1 MVENKKRLTTAN
13 GTGDTVEI
21 PHKGMGVTANM
32 QMDFAAVALQYH
44 ASGLKVI
51 PGYVNSKGKV
61 SFAEGWGAYREGQTI
76 EQVKSLFSKPCTRI
90 CILCTDNMEAI
101 DIDVKADPAG
111 TIDTEFFDL
120 CREDETAANA
130 LQKCVQVRTKSG
142 GWHIIYRA
150 ANSEGNQKLAHRKEG
165 KEATIETRGNGGL
178 IFAAPSTGYAV
189 QQGNY
194 AEIPTLTDT
203 ERNTLIS
210 IARLLDEQRSDAP
223 TPEQPNGQTSDGQTS
238 WDAYNDRHT
247 VEAVAE
253 QYGWRVVDKSGDKL
267 YLNRPGAK
275 NPSGND
281 ATILTTL
288 NGNRR
293 FYCHTTST
301 NYNPQKLYTAF
312 GMYAVEEHRGD
323 IKAATKALLMQGYG
337 SQKRHQNGAK
347 MPPQTVAP
355 SAMDDRATTAP
366 GEKDNSGGE
375 NCKSLIVQGNRYFWM
390 SFAEKG
396 GNSKSHPVEL
406 SNFVIKPL
414 YHLCHPVNPK
424 RVFEVENVH
433 GEKATVCATAKDIA
447 GGDSF
452 KAIIEGKGAFVA
464 SWNGRQFS
472 AIKEVW
478 YTQEKRATEV
488 TALGH
493 IPGKNLFAF
502 SNGIFDCDAGTF
514 HSIDTFGMVEVAAE
528 RYFIPALSS
537 INEGGNVFEHERR
550 FFHNTAAKITFEQ
563 WSSLFCEA
571 YSEGENGRAGIV
583 FVCAALFRDVIFQ
596 GIKSFPIPFLF
607 GPKGTGKSS
616 FLNVLLSLFGQPQQA
631 ISLEGASTPKGF
643 NRRLAQFVN
652 AMIVFEEY
660 RNSIPPQLIGMLKS
674 AYDGI
679 GYERAETSNDNRT
692 HTTPVYS
699 APIVTGNELPTQ
711 NSALFSRTL
720 MIEFAKDKFTE
731 QEKGKH
737 NELMDAVKNGLT
749 SATLEILKCRTDFQN
764 QFPAQFRDTLAW
776 LRREAT
782 ADPQEQSLRL
792 SQKTEQRSLEILAVM
807 LATYRVLERHL
818 KFPFSLAELTAT
830 LIEKLKIQTEIMN
843 DNSETAQFF
852 RAFEVLAQQGK
863 ILYDRDFKTL
873 DGVLYFY
880 PAGLFAAFRDH
891 IKRTGGTAF
900 DDPTLERYLKRHPAF
915 VPGKDRP
922 THPIRLTTLRRCLGF
937 HLDKLEI
944 TVQTQN
950 E

>member
-1 MVENKKRLTTAN
+1 MVENKKSLTTTN

-21 PHKGMGVTANM
+21 PHKGTPIPANM
-32 QMDFAAVALQYH
+32 QMDFSGVAQQYH
-44 ASGLKVI
+44 AAGLKVI
-51 PGYVNSKGKV
+51 PYYDDPDPKKQ
-61 SFAEGWGAYREGQTI
+61 FPAWKKYREGQST
-76 EQVKSLFSKPCTRI
+76 EQVKDLFSKPCDRI

-101 DIDVKADPAG
+101 DIDVKADPAK
-111 TIDTEFFDL
+111 TIETEFFDL

-150 ANSEGNQKLAHRKEG
+150 ENSEGNQKLAHRKEG

-194 AEIPTLTDT
+194 AEIPTLSDT

-223 TPEQPNGQTSDGQTS
+223 TPERLTEQHSDGQTS

-247 VEAVAE
+247 VEVVAE
-253 QYGWRVVDKSGDKL
+253 QYGWRVVSNSGDKI
-267 YLNRPGAK
+267 YLNRPCAK
-275 NPSGND
+275 NPRGVD
-281 ATILTTL
+281 AAIVTTR

-301 NYNPQKLYTAF
+301 NYTPQHLYTAF
-312 GMYAVEEHRGD
+312 GMYAIEEHSGD
-323 IKAATKALLMQGYG
+323 IKAAAKALLMQGYG
-337 SQKRHQNGAK
+337 SQQRHQN
-347 MPPQTVAP
+347 
-355 SAMDDRATTAP
+355 
-366 GEKDNSGGE
+366 GE
-375 NCKSLIVQGNRYFWM
+375 NCKSLIVRDNRYFWEIARET
-390 SFAEKG
+390 SRGVKISE
-396 GNSKSHPVEL
+396 VEI
-406 SNFVIKPL
+406 SNFVINPL

-472 AIKEVW
+472 AIKEIW
-478 YTQEKRATEV
+478 YAQEKRATEV

-502 SNGIFDCDAGTF
+502 SNGVFDCDAGTF
-514 HSIDTFGMVEVAAE
+514 HSIDTFGMVEVATE

-537 INEGGNVFEHERR
+537 INEGGNVYEHERR
-550 FFHNTAAKITFEQ
+550 FSHNTAAQITFEQ

-571 YSEGENGRAGIV
+571 YSESDNGRAGIV
-583 FVCAALFRDVIFQ
+583 FACAVLFRDVVFQ
-596 GIKSFPIPFLF
+596 CIKSFPIPFLF
-607 GPKGTGKSS
+607 GRKGTGKSS

-652 AMIVFEEY
+652 GIIVFEEY

-731 QEKGKH
+731 QEKAKH
-737 NELMDAVKNGLT
+737 NALMDAVENGIT
-749 SATLEILKCRTDFQN
+749 SATLEILKCRSDFQA

-782 ADPQEQSLRL
+782 AEPQEQSLRL
-792 SQKTEQRSLEILAVM
+792 SKNTEQRSLEILAVM
-807 LATYRVLERHL
+807 LATFRVLERHL
-818 KFPFSLAELTAT
+818 KFPFLLTELTAT
-830 LIEKLKIQTEIMN
+830 LIDKLKIQTEIMN

-863 ILYDRDFKTL
+863 ILYDRDFKTI

-915 VPGKDRP
+915 VPGIDRP

-937 HLDKLEI
+937 KLDNLEI
-944 TVQTQN
+944 TVQLQN

>member
-76 EQVKSLFSKPCTRI
+76 EQVKDLFSKPCTRI

-111 TIDTEFFDL
+111 TIETEFFDL

-150 ANSEGNQKLAHRKEG
+150 ANVEGNQKLAHRKNCE
-165 KEATIETRGNGGL
+165 EAMIETRGRGGL
-178 IFAAPSTGYAV
+178 IFAAPSIGYAI

-194 AEIPTLTDT
+194 TAIPMLTDT

-210 IARLLDEQRSDAP
+210 IARLLDERTNDAP
-223 TPEQPNGQTSDGQTS
+223 TLERAPAQTTNGQTS
-238 WDAYNDRHT
+238 WDAFNQRHT
-247 VEAVAE
+247 VEEMAE
-253 QYGWRVVDKSGDKL
+253 QYNWRVVSRSGDKL

-275 NPSGND
+275 NTRNTD
-281 ATILTTL
+281 AVILTTRS
-288 NGNRR
+288 GSRR

-301 NYNPQKLYTAF
+301 AYNPQQLYTAF

-323 IKAATKALLMQGYG
+323 IKAAAKALQLQGYG
-337 SQKRHQNGAK
+337 T
-347 MPPQTVAP
+347 PPHA
-355 SAMDDRATTAP
+355 A
-366 GEKDNSGGE
+366 NGGE
-375 NCKSLIVQGNRYFWM
+375 NCKSLIVRDNRYFWEIARET
-390 SFAEKG
+390 SRGVKISE
-396 GNSKSHPVEL
+396 VEI

-514 HSIDTFGMVEVAAE
+514 HSIDSFGMVEVAAE
-528 RYFIPALSS
+528 RYFVPALSS

-550 FFHNTAAKITFEQ
+550 FSHNTAAKITFEQ
-563 WSSLFCEA
+563 WSRLFCEA

-749 SATLEILKCRTDFQN
+749 SATLEILKCRSDFQT
-764 QFPAQFRDTLAW
+764 QFPDIFRDTLAW

-792 SQKTEQRSLEILAVM
+792 SKNTEQRSLEILAVM

-818 KFPFSLAELTAT
+818 KFPFSLPELTAT
-830 LIEKLKIQTEIMN
+830 LINKLKIQTEIMN

-863 ILYDRDFKTL
+863 ILYDRDFKTI

-880 PAGLFAAFRDH
+880 PAGLFASFRDH

-922 THPIRLTTLRRCLGF
+922 THTIRLTTLRRCLGF
-937 HLDKLEI
+937 KLDSLDI
-944 TVQTQN
+944 TLQIQN